1 MLPAAILGRMSQDR
15 QVEDAPDG
23 ALPVLLVQPP
33 WSGGKGEPVVLKLK
47 TPREPTFVR
56 WAPGRREEWLEAPY
70 KYAQERMPED
80 TDWDELAAFFAG
92 GQALQLWKPREW
104 QSRSRFERLYI
115 GLVMQAPRE
124 LAEKLLAD
132 ERYWDAFADFS
143 NVGADRGAVAR
154 HEMAAYP
161 LVMHQL
167 KKRKW
172 SVYALEPFLD
182 HAVAQGMIKDFGD
195 DGRNDAQ
202 EAWYALHG
210 ADAVRLTIPDA
221 LRKPGPKRERA
232 EAALRS
238 VAERHGH
245 DVLVEAAGY
254 YGDEAVQAVS
264 VLRTDPLDVYPDPL
278 PGLPEGWDPEKLP
291 RILLRRRRHALP
303 LAATRHLLTMLS
315 ISENRKPYAGVPLVV
330 GPLDPESLAEFAWA
344 LYRADRHPKL
354 WASPGVQYALAEFGD
369 DSTADRLAPIV
380 ARWSRAYVWE
390 SGGQSALRLFSRLGT
405 DAALRH
411 LDRLA
416 NKAEDHKWIR
426 RSAREALKRAAER
439 RGLTQEQLA
448 DRLVPALGLD
458 AGGSM
463 TLDYGPRRFVVGFDE
478 ELRPFV
484 TDESGKPR
492 RTLPKPGVKDDDAL
506 APAAYERFTV
516 LKKEVRTVAADQ
528 IRRLEA
534 AMAAGRT
541 WTAGEFA
548 SLFVAHPLMRHLA
561 RRLVWSAGTDT
572 FRVAEDGTL
581 ADVRD
586 DAFTLPGD
594 TRIALPHPLVLGEGA
609 VQAWAAIL
617 ADYEVLQPFPQLGR
631 PVHILREDERGG
643 DRLRRFEGG
652 TVHFGRILG
661 MTSRGWELGEK
672 ETGGFRRQ
680 VMLMT
685 PDDRH
690 VMVTFEPG
698 IRVFDPEEHA
708 EQHIGRVMLM
718 TGRHSG
724 RPLAFGDLDP
734 VAASE
739 VITDLHRLTE

>member
-1 MLPAAILGRMSQDR
+1 MSRDPH
-15 QVEDAPDG
+15 VEDAPAA
-23 ALPVLLVQPP
+23 ALPALLVQPP
-33 WSGGKGEPVVLKLK
+33 WAGGTREPVVLKLK
-47 TPREPTFVR
+47 PPKEPTLVR

-70 KYAQERMPED
+70 KYGQARMPED
-80 TDWDELAAFFAG
+80 TDWDELAAFFASG
-92 GQALQLWKPREW
+92 DALQLWKPREW
-104 QSRSRFERLYI
+104 QSKSRFERLYI

-124 LAEKLLAD
+124 LGEKLLAD

-143 NVGADRGAVAR
+143 NVSADRGAVAR
-154 HEMAAYP
+154 YEMAAYP
-161 LVMHQL
+161 PVMHQL
-167 KKRKW
+167 KKKKW

-195 DGRNDAQ
+195 EGRNHAQ
-202 EAWYALHG
+202 EAWYEVHG
-210 ADAVRLTIPDA
+210 VEAVRLTIPDA
-221 LRKPGPKRERA
+221 LRKPGPKRDRA
-232 EAALRS
+232 EAALRW

-245 DVLVEAAGY
+245 DVLAEAAGY
-254 YGDEAVQAVS
+254 YGDQAVQAVS
-264 VLRTDPLDVYPDPL
+264 RLRTDPLDVYPDPL
-278 PGLPEGWDPEKLP
+278 PDLPEGWDPEKLP
-291 RILLRRRRHALP
+291 RLLLRQRRQALP

-315 ISENRKPYAGVPLVV
+315 ISEKHKPYPGVPLVV
-330 GPLDPESLAEFAWA
+330 APLDPESLAEFAWA
-344 LYRADRHPKL
+344 LYEADRHPRL

-369 DSTADRLAPIV
+369 EGTADRLAPIV

-390 SGGQSALRLFSRLGT
+390 AGGQSALNLFRRLGT
-405 DAALRH
+405 DPALRH

-416 NKAEDHKWIR
+416 NKAEDQKWIG
-426 RSAREALKRAAER
+426 RSARELLKYAAER

-448 DRLVPALGLD
+448 DRLVPDLGLD
-458 AGGSM
+458 ADGSL

-484 TDESGKPR
+484 ADESGRPR
-492 RTLPKPGVKDDDAL
+492 KTLPKPGVKDDAAL
-506 APAAYERFTV
+506 APAAHARFTG

-548 SLFVAHPLMRHLA
+548 SLFVEHPLMRHLA
-561 RRLVWSAGTDT
+561 RRLVWSAGADT

-581 ADVRD
+581 ADVHE

-594 TRIALPHPLVLGEGA
+594 VEVALPHPLVLGEAA
-609 VQAWAAIL
+609 VRAWAAIL
-617 ADYEVLQPFPQLGR
+617 ADYEILQPFPQLGR
-631 PVHILREDERGG
+631 PVHTLREDERGG

-661 MTSRGWELGEK
+661 MTSRGWEIGEK

-680 VMLMT
+680 VMRMT

-724 RPLAFGDLDP
+724 SPLAFGELDP

-739 VITDLHRLTE
+739 VIADLHRLTE